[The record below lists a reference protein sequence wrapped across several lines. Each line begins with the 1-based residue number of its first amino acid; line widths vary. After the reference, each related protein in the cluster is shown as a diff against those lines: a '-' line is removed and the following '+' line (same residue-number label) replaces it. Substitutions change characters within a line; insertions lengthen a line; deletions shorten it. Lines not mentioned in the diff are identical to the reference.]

1 MNSPANPQPRCL
13 ACDAPIRELEW
24 PKLCQRCA
32 MAYVLESSSDDTA
45 RHEPKHGAIREW
57 ALARRAAA
65 ARKSVRP

>member
-1 MNSPANPQPRCL
+1 MNSPTQPRCL

-24 PKLCQRCA
+24 PRLCQRCA
-32 MAYVLESSSDDTA
+32 MAYVLESSDDTE